1 MITGVLARDG
11 GSVLRTEQQAGSI
24 GLLLGLGLAALGGA
38 MVPLELFP
46 GTMRLVAH
54 FTPHA
59 WAGDAFAELLRH
71 GGTVADILP
80 QLGVLA
86 AFAAVLL
93 GLGSWRLR
101 AALTR

>member
-1 MITGVLARDG
+1 MLV
-11 GSVLRTEQQAGSI
+11 GSVVRTEQQAGSI

-46 GTMRLVAH
+46 DTMRLVAH
-54 FTPHA
+54 LTPHA
-59 WAGDAFAELLRH
+59 WAGEAFAELLRH